1 MKVDVAVDEWAER
14 FPREAASTTA
24 NNTSQAKHFAEMFPN
39 RELGSV
45 TAAEFERFAQVH
57 PGAARYA
64 RTLLND
70 YRDAGVLEENVS
82 DGVRIPRLPK
92 KKVVVP
98 TAEEVAK
105 LIGAAGHL
113 KRFASSGTSVRL
125 GLMGPMI
132 EIAAYTGL
140 REGELRALSVA
151 DIRARGDHNDVVE
164 AEVEYS
170 IDRREQLKSPKTRS
184 SQDTFTFLG
193 KAARTMRALTDAP
206 HPLHGRAWG
215 AHTKTPVRDGRYFP
229 FSRAE
234 RQAAWDKIRYQ
245 AGVGVTWHSLRH
257 FCATWLLDND
267 AAIDDVALQLRCSVE
282 EVRATYGH
290 PNRKAALA
298 RLREVGR

>member
-1 MKVDVAVDEWAER
+1 MKVDVAVAEWAER
-14 FPREAASTTA
+14 FPRAAASTTA

-82 DGVRIPRLPK
+82 DGVRIPRVPK

-98 TAEEVAK
+98 TVEEVEKLCTAARGLAK
-105 LIGAAGHL
+105 LLRSFPEH
-113 KRFASSGTSVRL
+113 
-125 GLMGPMI
+125 MEEMI
-132 EIAAYTGL
+132 QVAAYTGL
-140 REGELRALSVA
+140 REGELRALAVA
-151 DIRARGDHNDVVE
+151 DIRERTKREVIE
-164 AEVEYS
+164 AEVEFS
-170 IDRREQLKSPKTRS
+170 IDRRERLKAPKTRS

-193 KAARTMRALTDAP
+193 DTPRAVAQLIDGYYADRGHPRIPRDKRTDLREGRLFPYTRA
-206 HPLHGRAWG
+206 
-215 AHTKTPVRDGRYFP
+215 K
-229 FSRAE
+229 
-234 RQAAWDKIRYQ
+234 RQAAWEKVRYK